1 MSAGREPLQP
11 PRYTAEL
18 ANRALPLVRRIVDD
32 LVMRYRD
39 WQDAVSRFEY
49 ATTKSTA
56 SAPDP
61 EANALQTAAEKLA
74 AEVDEHVRELTE
86 LGVEVR
92 AFDSG
97 LVDFPGDLDGRPV
110 YFCWMRGEPTVAH
123 WHEIDAGFDQRQPCQ
138 PGSASEKGTSISI
151 PSRAQPVAG
160 NTSLASRSKSDGS
173 RE

>member
-1 MSAGREPLQP
+1 MNNAAPHTP

-39 WQDAVSRFEY
+39 WQDAVSKFEY

-56 SAPDP
+56 AAPDP
-61 EANALQTAAEKLA
+61 EADALQAAAERMA
-74 AEVDEHVRELTE
+74 AEVDVHVGELTE

-92 AFDSG
+92 AFDIG
-97 LVDFPGDLDGRPV
+97 LVDFPGDLDGRAV
-110 YFCWMRGEPTVAH
+110 YFCWMRGEPAVGH
-123 WHEIDAGFDQRQPCQ
+123 WHEIDAGFDQRQPCDSGQ
-138 PGSASEKGTSISI
+138 SGEAKGTSISM

-160 NTSLASRSKSDGS
+160 NTSRASRSKSDGS